1 MIRTLRYAGG
11 VKSKAIKY
19 PHITSS
25 PRIANGVP
33 IIKGTRITVRAIAG
47 YYQLGLSPDEIVQSL
62 PHLTQSQLHSAL
74 AYYFDHQKEI
84 DRDLKRQADPDY
96 WRKQVHQ
103 PELTAA

>member
-1 MIRTLRYAGG
+1 MCYNMT
-11 VKSKAIKY
+11 VKSKVTGY
-19 PHITSS
+19 PHITSE

-47 YYQLGLSPDEIVQSL
+47 YYQLGMAPDEILQSL

-84 DRDLKRQADPDY
+84 DRDLKRNADTEH
-96 WRKQVHQ
+96 WRGQVRD
-103 PELTAA
+103 LAAA

>member
-1 MIRTLRYAGG
+1 M
-11 VKSKAIKY
+11 KSKAIKY

-33 IIKGTRITVRAIAG
+33 IIQGTRITVRTIAG
-47 YYQLGLSPDEIVQSL
+47 YYQLGLSPDEILQSL

-84 DRDLKRQADPDY
+84 DRDLKRNVDTDY
-96 WRKQVHQ
+96 WRSQVGQ
-103 PELTAA
+103 ADMTAA